1 MDEQEKKSK
10 KLYQRWWVWVI
21 GVILIVFAWNRIS
34 MTIDKATNKEIPN
47 VMSINYTEA
56 ETVLKENGFKVTAV
70 EADASSVLAN
80 IASNNR
86 SVKKGEVFKINNS
99 ISPTYYEITKDKK
112 VTIYYAKDD
121 YVYEKPVE
129 ETSQPAT
136 DSAQTENTDAS
147 TASTEAWKQFLKDY
161 EAWTDKYIEFMKKY
175 KANPTDITLISEYG
189 KFAAETVEWAEK
201 AKKYENELNQG
212 NVSPEIIQEYFDTLA
227 RITKKI
233 TEVAN

>member
-1 MDEQEKKSK
+1 MNEQEKKSK

-34 MTIDKATNKEIPN
+34 MTIDQATTKEIPN

-56 ETVLKENGFKVTAV
+56 ETVLKENGFKVTSV
-70 EADASSVLAN
+70 EVDAGSVLAN
-80 IASNNR
+80 EISNNR

-99 ISPTYYEITKDKK
+99 TSPHYYEETKDKK

-121 YVYEKPVE
+121 YVYEKPAE
-129 ETSQPAT
+129 EAVQTTAAP
-136 DSAQTENTDAS
+136 AQTESAGISAS
-147 TASTEAWKQFLKDY
+147 STEAWKQFLKDY

-175 KANPTDITLISEYG
+175 KANPTDVSLISEYG

-201 AKKYENELNQG
+201 AEKYENELNQG
-212 NVSPEIIQEYFDTLA
+212 DVSPEIIQEYFDTLA